1 MKWTTGN
8 TILAV
13 GGVGLVLFV
22 GYKAFNPTQPIYT
35 PPPGGSSSV
44 ASGTD
49 YFASFI
55 RGVTGGIG
63 DIVRSGSSPSGN
75 NTSQSGRNTAGNA
88 VPSSGPITT
97 WGAPVSE
104 RGSYDPAWHGYSR
117 SGSYNPTGGFDYS
130 RWPS

>member
-13 GGVGLVLFV
+13 GGVGLLLFV

-35 PPPGGSSSV
+35 PPPAGSSSV

-75 NTSQSGRNTAGNA
+75 NTSQSGNPRAGGTGPTTG
-88 VPSSGPITT
+88 VSPSGTST
-97 WGAPVSE
+97 
-104 RGSYDPAWHGYSR
+104 DPYSNPRSAAWSP
-117 SGSYNPTGGFDYS
+117 SGGFDYS

>member
-13 GGVGLVLFV
+13 GGVGLLLFV

-75 NTSQSGRNTAGNA
+75 NTSQSGNPRAGGA
-88 VPSSGPITT
+88 GPATGVSPS
-97 WGAPVSE
+97 
-104 RGSYDPAWHGYSR
+104 GSTDPYSNPR
-117 SGSYNPTGGFDYS
+117 SGAYSPSGGFDFS
-130 RWPS
+130 RWTS